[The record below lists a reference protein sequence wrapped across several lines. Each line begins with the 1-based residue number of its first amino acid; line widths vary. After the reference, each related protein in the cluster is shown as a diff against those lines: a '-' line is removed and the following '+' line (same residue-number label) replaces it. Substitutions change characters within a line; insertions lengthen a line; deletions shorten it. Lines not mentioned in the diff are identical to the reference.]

1 MDWMKKLLLIALLLL
16 VSGSSMAALL
26 NVNSNYRVTQVQAD
40 LRTFG
45 IALMEDNPDET
56 QNDVYFG
63 GDTRCYNEIR
73 FSNGTR
79 KEIPVTIEK
88 FFKILKKGDQ
98 VRVKGGRDWDGSIH
112 AYEVYLQ
119 TFK

>member
-1 MDWMKKLLLIALLLL
+1 MRRILTLLLLLLI
-16 VSGSSMAALL
+16 SGSSMAALI
-26 NVNSNYRVTQVQAD
+26 NVDTDYRVTEVKAD
-40 LRTFG
+40 ERVFG
-45 IALMEDNPDET
+45 IALMRDNPDET

-63 GDTRCYNEIR
+63 ADTRCYRQIR
-73 FSNGTR
+73 FQNGTS

-112 AYEVYLQ
+112 AYTVFLKSFE
-119 TFK
+119 